1 MQLVRIFTPKHQKL
15 VNQCYPSGRAP
26 DKKPKS
32 SETSYLL
39 YYVGS
44 RSSKLEKVSN
54 YLIKRTN
61 ADLNRRRVGNVCV
74 TLELMAQIIEHC
86 KENLNVFV
94 KEFMTILQMVLS
106 NNNVNNDVSVIEI
119 LEGTF
124 HAICVNMDSA
134 YYSGDPEFIKMYKSF
149 VDLFFDVIAK
159 RLNND
164 DLHLKLCGD
173 ISETMGLA
181 SDPQLNY
188 LVLRCVGFALDQ
200 CRLRNPRFNVNS
212 LDQADDMNLSKRLSR
227 TQTRADENADLPTAE
242 NDLSVA
248 ILHKYFNTT
257 ETDKLNLA
265 IRVLIKKLQE
275 IPNKELLEFICNDVP
290 VQLRY
295 IVILLL
301 TRQVTDFAKSYEESN
316 TDFNSVFI
324 SLQLI
329 SALLVSDISIVG
341 LSVLDIM
348 RKVLAVQLRAKENR
362 YIVQQCRTTIKD
374 LDTKIYYS
382 EQTSDMLYEL
392 VVKLKTT
399 EDVKERDIIVNDIK
413 ILVDNIRQ
421 PVISVD
427 LLTELVPF
435 MKGAVIQLLNN
446 TEDLISGGSTLS
458 RLFQMVRDLDAKDLQ
473 SKVMAILFEKYR
485 GTIMLSGLNYFQT
498 NIKEPEYTY
507 YLYHFNAAKVLNS
520 NNYYK
525 ETQDKLNNNELFTKD
540 DLLKYYQSTANSK
553 VGDKG
558 VQILMSYENQLS
570 NTDLLND
577 HSRPLSPTILQSNS
591 NNIARA
597 NGIHEN
603 SNGFGPFGPFTS
615 SRIASDDARS
625 WKAMRPV
632 IPKVSDLKK
641 VMNNGNG
648 KSKLENSF
656 KGSQSVKSRVTNIT
670 FLLSELKSSAAG
682 DESGII
688 DPDEE
693 EIEGL
698 DKMEIARSFSTRS
711 KQRPSVELPSTHRSS
726 FVPATLDEDDEFR
739 DANED
744 IENHSTRGKLFSSV

>member
-32 SETSYLL
+32 SETSYLM

-61 ADLNRRRVGNVCV
+61 TDLNRRKVGNVCV
-74 TLELMAQIIEHC
+74 TLELMAQIVDHC

-94 KEFMTILQMVLS
+94 KEFMTLLQMVLS
-106 NNNVNNDVSVIEI
+106 NQNVNNDVSVIEI
-119 LEGTF
+119 LERTF
-124 HAICVNMDSA
+124 HTICINMDSA
-134 YYSGDPEFIKMYKSF
+134 YYSGDTEFVQMYKTF
-149 VDLFFDVIAK
+149 VDTFFDVIAN

-164 DLHLKLCGD
+164 DLLLKLCGD

-188 LVLRCVGFALDQ
+188 LVLKCVGFAIDQ
-200 CRLRNPRFNVNS
+200 CRIRNPRFNVNS
-212 LDQADDMNLSKRLSR
+212 LDEIEDTNLSKRLSR
-227 TQTRADENADLPTAE
+227 TQTRADETADLPTAE
-242 NDLSVA
+242 TDLSVA
-248 ILHKYFNTT
+248 TLHNYFNTT
-257 ETDKLNLA
+257 ETDKLNLS
-265 IRVLIKKLQE
+265 IRVFIRKLQE
-275 IPNKELLEFICNDVP
+275 IPNKELLAFICNDIP

-301 TRQVTDFAKSYEESN
+301 TKQVTDFTKFYEESAN
-316 TDFNSVFI
+316 QDFKSISV

-348 RKVLAVQLRAKENR
+348 RKVLGVQLLVKNNRA
-362 YIVQQCRTTIKD
+362 IVQYCRTTIKD
-374 LDTKIYYS
+374 LNTKTYYS

-392 VVKLKTT
+392 VVKLKNT
-399 EDVKERDIIVNDIK
+399 EDSREREIIVDDIK
-413 ILVDNIRQ
+413 ILVNNIKD
-421 PVISVD
+421 PAISVD

-435 MKGAVIQLLNN
+435 MKGAVIELLNN
-446 TEDLISGGSTLS
+446 TEDHISGGSTLS
-458 RLFQMVRDLDAKDLQ
+458 RLFQMVRDLDSKDMQ
-473 SKVMAILFEKYR
+473 SKVMALLFEKYK
-485 GTIMLSGLNYFQT
+485 GTILLSGLNYFQS
-498 NIKEPEYTY
+498 NIIEPEYSY

-520 NNYYK
+520 NDYYK
-525 ETQDKLNNNELFTKD
+525 ETQDKLNSNQLFSKDEL
-540 DLLKYYQSTANSK
+540 LQYYKSARNGKFS
-553 VGDKG
+553 DKAA
-558 VQILMSYENQLS
+558 QILMSYENTLS

-577 HSRPLSPTILQSNS
+577 QSRPMSPIATHSNS
-591 NNIARA
+591 NNVRM
-597 NGIHEN
+597 NGLRDN
-603 SNGFGPFGPFTS
+603 NNGFAPIGPFAS
-615 SRIASDDARS
+615 SRIVSDDVHS
-625 WKAMRPV
+625 WRAMRPV

-641 VMNNGNG
+641 VMNNENG
-648 KSKLENSF
+648 KSRLDKSF

-693 EIEGL
+693 EVVGL

-711 KQRPSVELPSTHRSS
+711 KPRNDDIHSIHRSS
-726 FVPATLDEDDEFR
+726 FVPTTVDEDDEFR

-744 IENHSTRGKLFSSV
+744 IENNSTRGKLFSAV